1 MLNRRIAGWLAAALF
16 IVSAAGC
23 SGDKPDVQAAADGA
37 EARGA
42 SVDTPAAS
50 APAATGTIGAAA
62 LLELLGDPNS
72 PAVLDVRSAKEF
84 DAGHIPGSIHI
95 PYDEIE
101 QRIAELE
108 PYREKGLVVYCRTG
122 RRAGIAEDVL
132 ARAGFERVWDLEGHM
147 VEWQGQG
154 LPLAVPALN

>member
-1 MLNRRIAGWLAAALF
+1 MLNRRTAGWLAAALF

-23 SGDKPDVQAAADGA
+23 SGDKPEAETAADGGSPA
-37 EARGA
+37 TA
-42 SVDTPAAS
+42 SAGTPAAS
-50 APAATGTIGAAA
+50 AATAGGTIDAAA
-62 LLELLGDPNS
+62 LLELLDDPAG
-72 PAVLDVRSAKEF
+72 PAVLDVRSSNEF

-101 QRIAELE
+101 QRIGELE
-108 PYREKGLVVYCRTG
+108 PYRDKGLVVYCRTG
-122 RRAGIAEDVL
+122 RRAGIAEAAL